1 MQKLR
6 DKICKLVKTT
16 CRRGDED
23 SQGNCTT
30 KTKKDEQC
38 SQNLFSPVRY
48 FFRKI
53 SPHFITPW
61 NEFLFQRPKK
71 NVSNYDNVWYRRR
84 HCLSERFLESEW
96 RMKNETGQ
104 LSRQITLYWPQK
116 FKQYPTLQ
124 PTQPKREMF
133 EALMPVARSISHI
146 SPLLFLSKEGTNV
159 NIHNAHN
166 GFKIPSIVYYI

>member
-38 SQNLFSPVRY
+38 SQKCFSPVRY

-53 SPHFITPW
+53 SPHFITPR

-84 HCLSERFLESEW
+84 HCLSERFLKSEW

-116 FKQYPTLQ
+116 FKQYPKLQ
-124 PTQPKREMF
+124 PTQPINVKCSKLWCLWL
-133 EALMPVARSISHI
+133 EAFLTYLRCCFFPKKEQMWTYTMLIMVLKF
-146 SPLLFLSKEGTNV
+146 PL
-159 NIHNAHN
+159 
-166 GFKIPSIVYYI
+166 